1 VKPDLSM
8 KVVTVHRGARDNYQ
22 VARALS
28 EGGMLEAL
36 VTDLYWPADRGW
48 ARAVERLAP
57 RKVGALRSRNE
68 TSLPS
73 RQVVSCWLRGLYSL
87 GLSKSR
93 LVAFERQRDAVRN
106 CDREL
111 GKLAGKLATERKA
124 ALLSYSY
131 YGHSAFGGYTGEQP
145 RMLFQLHPHPG
156 AVRDILLEERSLHP
170 ECAASLD
177 KEWELALPKADFNRL
192 VEESAMPE
200 YWLVAS
206 SFSKRTLVE
215 AGAPAARIH
224 VIPYGTDLNRFA
236 PRKGRAVTGRPLQLL
251 FVGTLGQRKGITYL
265 LEAVNMLPPGSVELT
280 VCGRAVDGLDLFRR
294 SRTPIRLRPSASSRE
309 LLDAYQ
315 SADIFVFPSL
325 AEGFGH
331 VLLEAMASGLP
342 IISTTSTAAPDLI
355 AHSKE
360 GFVVDPGNSAQV
372 ATCIEYFLRHPERI
386 VTMGEAA
393 RRRAEYFTW
402 DRFRHSVREVV
413 SGILQPAQRAGAH
426 QYV

>member
-1 VKPDLSM
+1 M

-48 ARAVERLAP
+48 AHVVERLAP
-57 RKVGALRSRNE
+57 RRVGALRSRNE
-68 TSLPS
+68 RFLPS
-73 RQVVSCWLRGLYSL
+73 GQVVSCWRNGLYSL

-93 LVAFERQRDAVRN
+93 FVPFERQRHAVRS
-106 CDREL
+106 CDGEL
-111 GKLAGKLATERKA
+111 GRLAGKLATERKA

-131 YGHSAFGGYTGEQP
+131 YGHSAFGAYAGEQP

-156 AVRDILLEERSLHP
+156 AVRDILLQERSLHP

-206 SFSKRTLVE
+206 SFSKLTLVD
-215 AGAPAARIH
+215 AGLPAARIH
-224 VIPYGTDLNRFA
+224 VIPYGTDLDRFA
-236 PRKGRAVTGRPLQLL
+236 QRKGRAIASRPLQLL

-280 VCGRAVDGLDLFRR
+280 VCGRAVDDLELFRR
-294 SRTPIRLRPSASSRE
+294 SGTPVRLRPSVSPE
-309 LLDAYQ
+309 DLLDAYHA
-315 SADIFVFPSL
+315 ADVFVFPSL

-342 IISTTSTAAPDLI
+342 IISTTRTAAPDLI
-355 AHSKE
+355 DHSKE
-360 GFVVDPGNSAQV
+360 GFVVDPGNSVQV
-372 ATCIEYFLRHPERI
+372 ATCIEYFLRHPERV

-413 SGILQPAQRAGAH
+413 SGILQPTSRAGAH